1 MSFFEKLKN
10 FDHTLFV
17 WFIAFIHT
25 PYPWI
30 LMALCT
36 VAFDVHRYLTVG
48 KFDTV
53 VLFIDLPMVIVL
65 LLQAYYFPK
74 LYQNREDKKDKN

>member
-1 MSFFEKLKN
+1 MNFLKKLWN

-30 LMALCT
+30 LMALST
-36 VAFDVHRYLTVG
+36 VATDVHRYLTEG
-48 KFDTV
+48 KFDTAM
-53 VLFIDLPMVIVL
+53 LFIDLPLVIGL
-65 LLQAYYFPK
+65 LFQAYYFPK
-74 LYQNREDKKDKN
+74 VYQKWKDKKDKN